1 MSLWGELKRRKVVQV
16 AAVYAVV
23 AWLLTQIVAT
33 IEGPLSLPSWFD
45 TAVITLLV
53 IGFPIA
59 IILAWAFD
67 MGPQG
72 VRAASAGEGSGVPL
86 QVTGHWFGQVTQVL
100 VLLAV
105 GFLVLDQYVLDDRA
119 PIAADASRVGSSSAN
134 PPMRFTVTLPEGIR
148 FAVGEDFWRSST
160 ISPDGNRIVFT
171 GLDEATGT
179 VRLFV
184 RPIDSVDVTPLPGS
198 EDGNS
203 AFWSP
208 DSRSVGFVANG
219 KLNIVSL
226 AGGPPRALV
235 EAMSYGGATWNEDDL
250 ILASLENPGP
260 IFMIPADSGVP
271 TPVTTYDPSLEADHV
286 FPQFLDDG
294 EHFLYMATGR
304 TPADGKVFIGS
315 LSAKTRTL
323 LLDGVFGYAY
333 AAPDHVIF
341 LRGATLFAQSFDATS
356 FALKGQPMPLAG
368 NALPPISASR
378 TGALTYRTTPSTPS
392 PLVWIRTDGSVIG
405 PALSPGYYVD
415 PMISPDGAQ
424 VAYASRESLEDT
436 LDISILDIASGV
448 SRQLTLDPADDRAPV
463 WSPDGR
469 TIVFQSSRAGAP
481 GLYRKSA
488 DGAGAE
494 ELILP
499 TQDVVWPFQWTDAG
513 LTYFADR
520 FRALDV
526 WIMSPDDPTDRT
538 LLVQTP
544 YIDVDG
550 AVSPD
555 GKWLVYATNETG
567 GYELYLTTYP
577 PSSTKLIVT
586 TRGGADPT
594 WSPDGTELFYVNPST
609 AELMAVTVKSGN
621 PPQFGAHRRIHSG
634 PLFFPDA
641 ISFSVDPRGE
651 RILVAPSFAPAGDI
665 TILLNWPMA
674 TQ

>member
-23 AWLLTQIVAT
+23 AWLLTQIAAT
-33 IEGPLSLPSWFD
+33 VEQPLSLPSWFD
-45 TAVITLLV
+45 TAVITLV
-53 IGFPIA
+53 AIGFPIA

-67 MGPQG
+67 VGPQG
-72 VRAASAGEGSGVPL
+72 VRAAGEGSSAATHA
-86 QVTGHWFGQVTQVL
+86 TGHWFGQVTQVL

-105 GFLVLDQYVLDDRA
+105 GFLVLDQYFFDDRA
-119 PIAADASRVGSSSAN
+119 QTAADSSRVGSGSTASQS
-134 PPMRFTVTLPEGIR
+134 MRFTVTLPEGIR
-148 FAVGEDFWRSST
+148 FAVGEDFWRSASV
-160 ISPDGNRIVFT
+160 SPDGEHIVFT

-179 VRLFV
+179 IRMYV
-184 RPIDSVDVTPLPGS
+184 RPIDSVEVTPLPGS

-208 DSRSVGFVANG
+208 DGRSVGFVANG
-219 KLNIVSL
+219 ELKIVSL
-226 AGGPPRALV
+226 EGGPPRAIV
-235 EAMSYGGATWNEDDL
+235 EAMSFGGASWNKDDL

-260 IFMIPADSGVP
+260 IFLIPVDTGVP
-271 TPVTTYDPSLEADHV
+271 TPVTTYDPSLEADHL

-304 TPADGKVFIGS
+304 ARPDGTVFVGS

-323 LLDGVFGYAY
+323 LLEGVFGFVY

-341 LRGATLFAQSFDATS
+341 LRGGTLFAQAFDTTR
-356 FALKGQPMPLAG
+356 FALEGQPMPIAG
-368 NALPPISASR
+368 NALPPISVSR
-378 TGALTYRTTPSTPS
+378 TGALTYRTTASTPL
-392 PLVWIRTDGSVIG
+392 PLIWIRTDGSVIG
-405 PALSPGYYVD
+405 PALPPGYYVD
-415 PMISPDGAQ
+415 PMISPDGTR

-436 LDISILDIASGV
+436 LDISILDLASGV
-448 SRQLTLDPADDRAPV
+448 SRQLTLDPANDRAPV

-469 TIVFQSSRAGAP
+469 TIVFQSLRAGAP
-481 GLYRKSA
+481 GLYKKNA

-494 ELILP
+494 ELILTTP
-499 TQDVVWPFQWTDAG
+499 DVVWPFQWTDAG
-513 LTYFADR
+513 LSYFADR

-526 WIMSPDDPTDRT
+526 WIMSPDDPADRT
-538 LLVQTP
+538 LLIQTP

-550 AVSPD
+550 AISPD

-577 PSSTKLIVT
+577 PSSTKLVVT
-586 TRGGADPT
+586 TRGGADPI

-609 AELMAVTVKSGN
+609 AELMAVAVTSGN
-621 PPQFGAHRRIHSG
+621 PPQFGALRRVHSG

-641 ISFSVDPRGE
+641 ISFSVDPRGD

-665 TILLNWPMA
+665 TILLNWQAA